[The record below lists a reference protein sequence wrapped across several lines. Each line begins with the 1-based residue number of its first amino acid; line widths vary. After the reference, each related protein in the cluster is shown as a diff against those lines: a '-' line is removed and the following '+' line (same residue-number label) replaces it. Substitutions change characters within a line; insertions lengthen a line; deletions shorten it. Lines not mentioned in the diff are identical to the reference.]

1 MKNPN
6 ATFTAIILFALGSLS
21 LSPKAQA
28 VSPRPDGGYPGFNTA
43 EGQNALLSLTTGIA
57 NTAVGWFSLKSDTDG
72 SFNTGVG
79 AGTLLLNTGEQN
91 TATGAAA
98 LLSDT
103 TGANNTA
110 NGAFALFSNTTG
122 SHNTATGDQALF
134 SNTIG
139 GDNTANGEL
148 ALFSNTEGDWNTAV
162 GVRALFSN
170 ASGSQNTAN
179 GYQALSLNTTGN
191 DNTATGFVALFS
203 NTEGTGNTAMGVEA
217 LNSNTTGSENCAVG
231 AAALASN
238 TTGSDNTATGNRALN
253 GNTTSSSNTAVGDSA
268 LFLSTGQGNTALGAG
283 AGTSVATANNV
294 IAIGHPGA
302 NVSDS
307 CYIGNIFQAPVDPG
321 SAVFVV
327 IDSNGK
333 LGTFASSKR
342 FKEEI
347 QPMDKASEALLA
359 LKPVTFRYK
368 HYEKSP
374 LQFGLIAEEVA
385 EVNPYLVARDKN
397 GEIYTVRYDQVN
409 AMLLNEF
416 LKEHK
421 KVEEQGCEIN
431 KQKMTI
437 TQLGST
443 IAEQHERFESKVAQQ
458 ERQIEALTSGLQKV
472 SAQIELSKSAP
483 QVVVNSP

>member
-1 MKNPN
+1 MKNRY
-6 ATFTAIILFALGSLS
+6 TIFTTILFALAFVSAAAA
-21 LSPKAQA
+21 PKAFGVVPA
-28 VSPRPDGGYPGFNTA
+28 PDGAYPGGNTA
-43 EGQNALLSLTTGIA
+43 EGESALFSVTSGIY
-57 NTAVGWFSLKSDTDG
+57 NTAVGFFSLRSNVDG

-91 TATGAAA
+91 TATGAGA

-110 NGAFALFSNTTG
+110 TGAFALFSNTEG

-134 SNTIG
+134 SNAIG
-139 GDNTANGEL
+139 ADNTANGEL

-170 ASGSQNTAN
+170 TSGSQNTAN
-179 GYQALSLNTTGN
+179 GYQALSPNTTGN

-203 NTEGTGNTAMGVEA
+203 NTEGTGNTAMGVGA
-217 LNSNTTGSENCAVG
+217 LNSNTSGSENCAVG

-253 GNTTSSSNTAVGDSA
+253 VNTTSSSNTAVGDSA

-294 IAIGHPGA
+294 IAIEHPGA

-333 LGTFASSKR
+333 LGTFASSRR
-342 FKEEI
+342 FKQEI

-368 HYEKSP
+368 NYKNSP
-374 LQFGLIAEEVA
+374 RQFGLIAEEVA
-385 EVNPYLVARDKN
+385 EVNPDLIARDKN
-397 GEIYTVRYDQVN
+397 GEIYTVRYEQIN

-421 KVEEQGCEIN
+421 KVESQ
-431 KQKMTI
+431 QAMI
-437 TQLGST
+437 TQLKSKAAKQETT
-443 IAEQHERFESKVAQQ
+443 IGDLKKGIGVLTAQFKEQAT
-458 ERQIEALTSGLQKV
+458 QIRKV
-472 SAQIELSKSAP
+472 SAQVEMSRSAP
-483 QVVVNSP
+483 RVVSHR

>member
-1 MKNPN
+1 MKNRY
-6 ATFTAIILFALGSLS
+6 TIFTTILFALAFVSAAAA
-21 LSPKAQA
+21 PKAFGVVPA
-28 VSPRPDGGYPGFNTA
+28 PDGAYPGGNTA
-43 EGQNALLSLTTGIA
+43 EGESALFSLTSGTY
-57 NTAVGWFSLKSDTDG
+57 NTAVGVFSLRSNTEG
-72 SFNTGVG
+72 NFNTGVG

-91 TATGAAA
+91 TATGAGA

-110 NGAFALFSNTTG
+110 TGAFALFSNT
-122 SHNTATGDQALF
+122 
-134 SNTIG
+134 IG
-139 GDNTANGEL
+139 ADNTANGEL
-148 ALFSNTEGDWNTAV
+148 ALFSNTEGDWNAAV

-170 ASGSQNTAN
+170 TSGSQNTAN
-179 GYQALSLNTTGN
+179 GYQALSPNTTGN

-203 NTEGTGNTAMGVEA
+203 NTEGTGNTAMGVGA
-217 LNSNTTGSENCAVG
+217 LNSNTSGSENCAVG

-238 TTGSDNTATGNRALN
+238 TTGSDNTAIGNGALN

-333 LGTFASSKR
+333 LGTFASSRR
-342 FKEEI
+342 FKQEI

-368 HYEKSP
+368 NYKNSP
-374 LQFGLIAEEVA
+374 RQFGLIAEEVA
-385 EVNPYLVARDKN
+385 EVNPDLIARDKN
-397 GEIYTVRYDQVN
+397 GEIYTVRYEQIN

-421 KVEEQGCEIN
+421 KVESQ
-431 KQKMTI
+431 QATI
-437 TQLGST
+437 TELKRDFQMISARQDEEIQILSAQLK
-443 IAEQHERFESKVAQQ
+443 EQAAQIQKVTTQIEMSSPTTKVA
-458 ERQIEALTSGLQKV
+458 LNN
-472 SAQIELSKSAP
+472 P
-483 QVVVNSP
+483 